1 MLRYLL
7 KRILIMIPV
16 ILAVTVIVFTLME
29 FVPGDP
35 AIISTG
41 GERVTEEQL
50 NAIRESM
57 GLNRPFFVRLG
68 LYMYNVFFRLDFGS
82 SFINGAPVGP
92 ELLARFWTTFRL
104 AISGLIL
111 IVVLGVPIGVRA
123 AVRANTA
130 EDRLS
135 MFLTL
140 IGNSMPVFWLALL
153 LVLLFSLRLGWLP
166 SFGSGTFAH
175 FILPAAC
182 IALEGTAG
190 IARQT
195 RSSMLEVIR
204 SDYVTTAWSKGLPE
218 RKVVYGHALP
228 NALIPIITVC
238 GNSFGRLL
246 GGVVVVETV
255 FAIRGL
261 SVYLLTGINTR
272 DYPVV
277 QGCLIVIAFLFS
289 IVMLLADMFYTFVD
303 PRIKARYV
311 RVKKSGDKIAKT
323 AS

>member
-1 MLRYLL
+1 MLMYIV
-7 KRILIMIPV
+7 KRILIIIPV
-16 ILAVTVIVFTLME
+16 ILAVTVIIFTLMN

-35 AIISTG
+35 ATISAG
-41 GERVTEEQL
+41 GERITEEQL
-50 NAIRESM
+50 DAIRETM
-57 GLNRPFFVRLG
+57 GLDKPFFERLG
-68 LYMYNVFFRLDFGS
+68 TYMFNVFFRLDFGNS
-82 SFINGAPVGP
+82 YTNGAPVGP

-104 AISGLIL
+104 AISGLFLIIIL
-111 IVVLGVPIGVRA
+111 GIPIGVRA
-123 AVRANTA
+123 AVRANTV

-166 SFGSGTFAH
+166 SFGNSSIKH

-255 FAIRGL
+255 FSIRGL

-272 DYPVV
+272 DYTVV

-289 IVMLLADMFYTFVD
+289 IVMLIADLFYTFVD

-311 RVKKSGDKIAKT
+311 KIKKSGDKIAK
-323 AS
+323 AAG